1 MLLRKAYRWFYVCLG
16 GSQLARLLVLRHQ
29 FQKQRGR
36 ERERELL
43 GLLNLNPA
51 ICGSLYLIS
60 FGVHAG
66 TVLTGEHAH
75 QIWLAVY
82 TCLAHDNLLSSV

>member
-29 FQKQRGR
+29 FQKQRGG
-36 ERERELL
+36 ERERAL
-43 GLLNLNPA
+43 GTPQPESCNLWKP
-51 ICGSLYLIS
+51 LPDH
-60 FGVHAG
+60 FWWMHAG

-82 TCLAHDNLLSSV
+82 TCLTHVNLLSSA